1 MQKIRIFIIDDHKLF
16 VEGISS
22 LLSDDPRF
30 EIVGHALS
38 GNELLSRFEELDL
51 DIFLIDINMPEIS
64 GVELTRQIKRLNPK
78 ANILALTMYDDYSY
92 VEKMIKSGAAGYVLK
107 SASLSELSK
116 AIEFVSSGKK
126 YFGEEIQEMVHNKI
140 SGKAAFDEKR
150 PLVNELSLTKREI
163 EILSLKVQEYTTQQI
178 AEKLFISER
187 TVETHRKNI
196 FSKTKVKSAIGLS
209 KFAFQHGIIDFK

>member
-1 MQKIRIFIIDDHKLF
+1 MKKIRIFIIDDHKLF

-38 GNELLSRFEELDL
+38 GNELLSKFTELDL

-64 GVELTRQIKRLNPK
+64 GVELTRQIKKLNPK

-107 SASLSELSK
+107 SANLSELSK
-116 AIEFVSSGKK
+116 AIEIVASGKK
-126 YFGEEIQEMVHNKI
+126 YFGEEIQEMVYNKI
-140 SGKAAFDEKR
+140 SGKAAFDDKR
-150 PLVNELSLTKREI
+150 PSMNELSLTKREI
-163 EILSLKVQEYTTQQI
+163 EILSLIVQEYTTQQI